1 MLQLFQQDFTSGLI
15 ALAVIIV
22 SLALHELGHA
32 YAADLSGDPTPR
44 LQGRLSFNPLVH
56 IDPFGL
62 ALIVLVGFGFARP
75 VMTRPMYFKYRW
87 SELLVSSAGI
97 LVNLLIAVLCAFW
110 LSQAETGTL
119 IRILSLTLYLNCALM
134 VLNAL
139 PIPPLDGSHILAA
152 LLPRA
157 QLMLGNG
164 FTWAVIVPLQFSW
177 SWYLSCAA
185 SFSSEDSGN
194 QAPQTR
200 ARQTKL
206 ERHSAT
212 NCFV

>member
-157 QLMLGNG
+157 QGDVLRAWSNG
-164 FTWAVIVPLQFSW
+164 STWMGLVAIVLLQGPIGQLARGLRDILQGWFS
-177 SWYLSCAA
+177 
-185 SFSSEDSGN
+185 
-194 QAPQTR
+194 
-200 ARQTKL
+200 
-206 ERHSAT
+206 
-212 NCFV
+212 

>member
-1 MLQLFQQDFTSGLI
+1 MIALFQQNPSLALIVLGL
-15 ALAVIIV
+15 IIV

-44 LQGRLSFNPLVH
+44 LQGRLSFNPIVH

-75 VMTRPMYFKYRW
+75 VMTRPANFKYGW

-110 LSQAETGTL
+110 LSRAETGGL
-119 IRILSLTLYLNCALM
+119 IRVLELTLYLNCALA

-157 QLMLGNG
+157 QGDALRAWSVGSSWMGLV
-164 FTWAVIVPLQFSW
+164 AIVLLQGPIGQLAGGLRDFLRGW
-177 SWYLSCAA
+177 
-185 SFSSEDSGN
+185 FG
-194 QAPQTR
+194 
-200 ARQTKL
+200 
-206 ERHSAT
+206 
-212 NCFV
+212 